1 MAPRATIFPGGGGW
15 RLEHRVGRYTS
26 GICGVAGMEEE
37 SSSELVPAELL
48 RFENPGLKR
57 PRLKEEE
64 NLRSL
69 RLAGAGACVGT

>member
-1 MAPRATIFPGGGGW
+1 MADDD
-15 RLEHRVGRYTS
+15 V
-26 GICGVAGMEEE
+26 C

-57 PRLKEEE
+57 PRLNEEE

-69 RLAGAGACVGT
+69 GLAGAGAWVGT

>member
-1 MAPRATIFPGGGGW
+1 M
-15 RLEHRVGRYTS
+15 
-26 GICGVAGMEEE
+26 AGMGDDRPG

-57 PRLKEEE
+57 PRLNEEE

-69 RLAGAGACVGT
+69 RLVGAFTLAVGM

>member
-1 MAPRATIFPGGGGW
+1 
-15 RLEHRVGRYTS
+15 VGLYTS
-26 GICGVAGMEEE
+26 GICGVAGMADEAAN
-37 SSSELVPAELL
+37 SSELVPAELL

-57 PRLKEEE
+57 PRLNEEE